1 MHDRNQS
8 GMSMTIVGMLPGSKK
23 VSLSSRE
30 DMPPLRGVTAEV
42 EGGAYLRGGVLVLP
56 RNGSQNHCFRLRN
69 RHKGDPNRKNFRL
82 RRSNLTK
89 FWGTMAEVE
98 GGAYL
103 RRGAYLRGVKVMTV
117 RTRTCTT
124 GNVTGRLTHLKQAS

>member
-1 MHDRNQS
+1 MELNALVAAQLRETARVLASRGVPVEPD
-8 GMSMTIVGMLPGSKK
+8 TDPGRGPYAGHFPG
-23 VSLSSRE
+23 SLSSRE

-98 GGAYL
+98 GGHIFA
-103 RRGAYLRGVKVMTV
+103 G
-117 RTRTCTT
+117 
-124 GNVTGRLTHLKQAS
+124 